1 MAEAIAKGREALSQ
15 RVEITQDKVLR
26 ELALVGFWNME
37 DYMKPGEDG
46 EAHFDFFSLTRDQ
59 AAAVV
64 DVTIDD
70 KGGVKFKLADKRAAL
85 VDIAKHLGMFTDK
98 LQVSGVIGIER
109 WEQLSET
116 EKQQRVASELLQLMG
131 PERANGDDER

>member
-1 MAEAIAKGREALSQ
+1 MTIEDFKDGRG
-15 RVEITQDKVLR
+15 D
-26 ELALVGFWNME
+26 
-37 DYMKPGEDG
+37 D
-46 EAHFDFFSLTRDQ
+46 TRD
-59 AAAVV
+59 VRR
-64 DVTIDD
+64 
-70 KGGVKFKLADKRAAL
+70 VKFKLADKRAAL